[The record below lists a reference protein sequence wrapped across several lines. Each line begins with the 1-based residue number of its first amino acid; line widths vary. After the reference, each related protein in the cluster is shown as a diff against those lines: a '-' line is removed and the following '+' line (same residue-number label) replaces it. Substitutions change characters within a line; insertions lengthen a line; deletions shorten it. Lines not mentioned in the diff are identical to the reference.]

1 MLNVSTKLSG
11 TKQLKRPS
19 HHVRQFAR
27 TPHARCSKS
36 KTPVP
41 TARLS
46 HAHPRPPQARSAP
59 AASPQLARRK
69 PTACPSHASRASG
82 AMAVVRSSSF
92 TISLLIC
99 RERQV
104 SLREWLGNKAQDR
117 YSILVVH
124 LSIVICE
131 DYMYAVSWSFVH
143 TWTRYPLPSR
153 RLRWA
158 SRRRRQ

>member
-19 HHVRQFAR
+19 HYVRQFAR

-41 TARLS
+41 TAR
-46 HAHPRPPQARSAP
+46 PPQAHCVP

-153 RLRWA
+153 RLR
-158 SRRRRQ
+158 